1 VTPRPRAPERRSRF
15 GSLGGAPALF
25 VLVFVSLVCTGALA
39 YALVAADGDEPVAI
53 VKEQDGPFRG
63 GQLPPELVGAPA
75 PPFEHSDARG
85 GRIGT
90 ASLAGTPFV
99 VTFLFTDCPDV
110 CPLIGQELREAL
122 EILGPRASDVA
133 VLAVSVDPGGDT
145 PAAARSWLAVHDLP
159 RNFHYLVGSED
170 ELAPTWEAYFAA
182 PQRPG
187 DPESTHT
194 ASMWLV
200 DSDGRLRT
208 RFSAAAPVA
217 PADIAHD
224 LGLLLDD
231 VRRRRDAASG

>member
-1 VTPRPRAPERRSRF
+1 V
-15 GSLGGAPALF
+15 LLF
-25 VLVFVSLVCTGALA
+25 VSIACLGALA
-39 YALVAADGDEPVAI
+39 YLLLAADGDDPLAI
-53 VKEQDGPFRG
+53 VEEQNGPFRG
-63 GQLPPELVGAPA
+63 GQLPSELVGAPA
-75 PPFEHSDARG
+75 PSFEHSDARG

-90 ASLAGTPFV
+90 ADLAGKPYV

-122 EILGPRASDVA
+122 EILGPRAADVA
-133 VLAVSVDPGGDT
+133 VLAVSVDPEGDT
-145 PAAARSWLAVHDLP
+145 PTAVRAWLAAHELP
-159 RNFHYLVGSED
+159 WNFHYLVGSED
-170 ELAPTWEAYFAA
+170 KLAPTWEAYFSE

-231 VRRRRDAASG
+231 VRRQRDAATD